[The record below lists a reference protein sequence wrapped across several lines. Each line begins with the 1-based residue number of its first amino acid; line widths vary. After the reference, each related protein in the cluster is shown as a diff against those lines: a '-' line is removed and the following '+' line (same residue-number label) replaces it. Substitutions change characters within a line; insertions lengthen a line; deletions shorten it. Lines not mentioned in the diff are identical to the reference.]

1 MKLNRRQNAVVETL
15 NQINNII
22 LSEFDDMVVSE
33 VKISH
38 YGWDNSIWLESR
50 ELDVRIRFTFTKR
63 EVYVIAVYNIRGYI
77 THEGCVSEKYSSKN
91 RKKDIKTLLNMLLK
105 DLTRIKSCKSK

>member
-1 MKLNRRQNAVVETL
+1 MKLNRRQNAVIETL

-22 LSEFDDMVVSE
+22 LDKFDDMVVSE

-38 YGWDNSIWLESR
+38 YGWDNNIRLESR

-63 EVYVIAVYNIRGYI
+63 EVYVILYNTCGYV
-77 THEGCVSEKYSSKN
+77 TREGYLLAKYSSKN

-105 DLTRIKSCKSK
+105 DLIRIKSCKSK

>member
-22 LSEFDDMVVSE
+22 LDKFEDMVVSE

-38 YGWDNSIWLESR
+38 YGWDNSMWLESR

-77 THEGCVSEKYSSKN
+77 THEGCILEKYSSKN
-91 RKKDIKTLLNMLLK
+91 RKEDIKNLLNALLG
-105 DLTRIKSCKSK
+105 DLIYRKCCKCK

>member
-1 MKLNRRQNAVVETL
+1 
-15 NQINNII
+15 
-22 LSEFDDMVVSE
+22 MVVSE

-38 YGWDNSIWLESR
+38 YGWDNNIRLESR

-77 THEGCVSEKYSSKN
+77 THEGCV
-91 RKKDIKTLLNMLLK
+91 
-105 DLTRIKSCKSK
+105 